1 MQRFLITFTQLQK
14 NKNYPSVKTKMRK
27 VLPSKNTFNE
37 KKLAQSDL
45 VIRTEDNTVQGEF
58 AAINVVPCKGIRI
71 LESRKFLIVESG
83 ILGFG
88 ISNTAQGIRN
98 STLIRL
104 ESGVQVQLIKNHG
117 TETSTWNPEST
128 GWIIDCLGFLYMG
141 RINGM
146 NFWWSQIHSKLWP
159 YMLLS
164 AVHPD

>member
-1 MQRFLITFTQLQK
+1 MMPRFLITFTQLQK

-88 ISNTAQGIRN
+88 ILNTAQGIRN

-146 NFWWSQIHSKLWP
+146 NF
-159 YMLLS
+159 
-164 AVHPD
+164 

>member
-14 NKNYPSVKTKMRK
+14 KKNYPSVKTKMRK

-71 LESRKFLIVESG
+71 LESRKFFIVESG

-88 ISNTAQGIRN
+88 ILNTAQGIRN

-104 ESGVQVQLIKNHG
+104 ESGVQVQVIKNHG

-146 NFWWSQIHSKLWP
+146 NF
-159 YMLLS
+159 
-164 AVHPD
+164 

>member
-71 LESRKFLIVESG
+71 LESRKFFIVESG

-88 ISNTAQGIRN
+88 ILNTAQGIRN

-104 ESGVQVQLIKNHG
+104 ESGVQVQVIKNHG

-146 NFWWSQIHSKLWP
+146 NF
-159 YMLLS
+159 
-164 AVHPD
+164 